1 MKDSSSEYEFDVF
14 VSYRR
19 YGEWPL
25 WIQEHFR
32 PVFEHYLGE
41 DLGRNARVFFDNS
54 LESGDEWPNHLGRAL
69 GRSAVL
75 VPLWSKTYFNS
86 PWCITECAFMF
97 KREEICGYRATRDDV
112 LVLPASIHDGD
123 EFPDYARRVQ
133 YVKLNE
139 YANVRLNKTGH
150 TAEAMV
156 DRIKAWTPTVATAVK
171 RAPADCDPAWVDL
184 SVREMAGLIEVMSPR
199 QDSVPTLGGSK

>member
-1 MKDSSSEYEFDVF
+1 MTVSSSEYEFDVF

-19 YGEWPL
+19 HGEWPA
-25 WIQEHFR
+25 WIHEHFR

-41 DLGRNARVFFDNS
+41 DLGRDPRVFFDTR
-54 LESGDEWPNHLGRAL
+54 LESGDQWPNHLAKAL

-86 PWCITECAFMF
+86 PWCVTECALMF
-97 KREEICGYRATRDDV
+97 RREEICGYRANRDDV

-123 EFPDYARRVQ
+123 DFPEYARKVQ
-133 YVKLNE
+133 FVKLND
-139 YANVRLNKTGH
+139 YANVRLNRNGQ

-156 DRIKAWTPTVATAVK
+156 DLIKAWTPRVATSVK
-171 RAPADCDPAWVDL
+171 RAPGDCDPAWVDL
-184 SVREMAGLIEVMSPR
+184 SVREMVALFEAVSTK
-199 QDSVPTLGGSK
+199 QNCVPTLGGGK